1 MLYELRTYK
10 AAPGLLGALHA
21 RFRDH
26 TVDLFKRH
34 GIDDFVYW
42 THLVGGHNDEL
53 VYFCRF
59 DDATHRAAAWK
70 SFATDPDWQK
80 VFKESHEKA
89 GRPLTEWIDNR
100 FLAPTDFHPADHGGP
115 SDAPRI
121 FEWRSYI
128 AAPGKMPVLLDRF
141 RNHALRKFAQH
152 GLTSIGYWLNTVGG
166 PNDELVYVLAFDD
179 LAQRDQAWAA
189 FVADEEWRAVRAGT
203 NKDGNIIAR
212 LSNKLLVPTNYS
224 PLQ

>member
-1 MLYELRTYK
+1 
-10 AAPGLLGALHA
+10 
-21 RFRDH
+21 
-26 TVDLFKRH
+26 
-34 GIDDFVYW
+34 
-42 THLVGGHNDEL
+42 
-53 VYFCRF
+53 
-59 DDATHRAAAWK
+59 
-70 SFATDPDWQK
+70 
-80 VFKESHEKA
+80 
-89 GRPLTEWIDNR
+89 
-100 FLAPTDFHPADHGGP
+100 
-115 SDAPRI
+115 
-121 FEWRSYI
+121 
-128 AAPGKMPVLLDRF
+128 MPVLLDRF

-189 FVADEEWRAVRAGT
+189 FVADEEWQAVRAGT